1 MGNDCAFKCCFLS
14 FPERTILLVYHESSQ
29 SQTNKKEK
37 RKRFSESTLLFTPTA
52 PWYRNNNNMHSCY
65 CPSYIILHLCTVI
78 KRAIMPPSWK
88 GRIGFYQSRVPLHLH
103 VYKNRK
109 KKSRGI
115 TGFYWMQFLRFNR
128 EVHLTADKWTV
139 QSIYA
144 IITGFRFFFLMI
156 IAISATFVTCHMSI
170 NTADFLCQCIV
181 HVLGIILFFCL
192 FFKFLFGLC
201 FFWRRCLISF
211 PDRQVCVQSRRLC
224 PQLWVDFCTLYGEK
238 KLRRG
243 GRRRKKKRNPG
254 LFWWSCIRLHYYSIW
269 CAICDSWMF
278 LVYLCSLHPTRE
290 KTVE

>member
-1 MGNDCAFKCCFLS
+1 
-14 FPERTILLVYHESSQ
+14 
-29 SQTNKKEK
+29 
-37 RKRFSESTLLFTPTA
+37 
-52 PWYRNNNNMHSCY
+52 MHSCY

-156 IAISATFVTCHMSI
+156 IAISATFVTCRMSI

-192 FFKFLFGLC
+192 FFKFLFGLF
-201 FFWRRCLISF
+201 FFWRRCLISC
-211 PDRQVCVQSRRLC
+211 PRPTGLC
-224 PQLWVDFCTLYGEK
+224 TEPEIVSPTLGGLLYSLWRK
-238 KLRRG
+238 KIKEG
-243 GRRRKKKRNPG
+243 RKKKEKKEK
-254 LFWWSCIRLHYYSIW
+254 
-269 CAICDSWMF
+269 SWII
-278 LVYLCSLHPTRE
+278 LVVLY
-290 KTVE
+290 